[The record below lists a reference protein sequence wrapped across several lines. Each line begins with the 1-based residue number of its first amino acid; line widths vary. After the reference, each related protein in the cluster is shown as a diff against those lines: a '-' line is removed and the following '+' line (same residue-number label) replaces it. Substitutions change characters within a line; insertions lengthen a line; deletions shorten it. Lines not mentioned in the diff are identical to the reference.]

1 MSSAQLKLVT
11 DWNARDVP
19 LGSDIP
25 LVETELDSL
34 HILPLSIIP
43 LRTGGMRK
51 ARLIKNARLEGV
63 IEVFSGPGIGSGQI
77 SPSSLHDVF
86 QRRECNSQDFMIV
99 EKLGALA
106 SYDTYSLRIQ
116 LRQMGL
122 KVDDHVSL
130 RLSDQKTRE
139 LTAYMAV
146 FTRPLMTAIYGSAIK
161 EIDKSSDL
169 RKVFTDPDQK
179 HAKEN
184 LFKLANK
191 LNLSIM
197 EIPNFLADYGDV
209 YLSLAYYQNCFD
221 ELANDIKDFLITLSD
236 LKKHQILRQNEDFIK
251 DCDLIEN
258 KINTLISEMTTVLE
272 MFESRT
278 FDMWNDLSSV
288 NFLKMKDMI
297 LGYQTSFGGALC
309 AIAVKMAA
317 WSEEF
322 PKKQAVAPIRYA
334 DFIRSQMRPGIETIP
349 NIHYVK
355 VR

>member
-19 LGSDIP
+19 SGSDIP

-86 QRRECNSQDFMIV
+86 QRKECNSQDFMIV

-179 HAKEN
+179 HAKDN
-184 LFKLANK
+184 LFKLADK

-209 YLSLAYYQNCFD
+209 YLSLAYYQKCLD
-221 ELANDIKDFLITLSD
+221 TI
-236 LKKHQILRQNEDFIK
+236 ILE
-251 DCDLIEN
+251 IESFM
-258 KINTLISEMTTVLE
+258 IIVLE
-272 MFESRT
+272 
-278 FDMWNDLSSV
+278 
-288 NFLKMKDMI
+288 LK
-297 LGYQTSFGGALC
+297 
-309 AIAVKMAA
+309 
-317 WSEEF
+317 
-322 PKKQAVAPIRYA
+322 
-334 DFIRSQMRPGIETIP
+334 
-349 NIHYVK
+349 NIK
-355 VR
+355 F